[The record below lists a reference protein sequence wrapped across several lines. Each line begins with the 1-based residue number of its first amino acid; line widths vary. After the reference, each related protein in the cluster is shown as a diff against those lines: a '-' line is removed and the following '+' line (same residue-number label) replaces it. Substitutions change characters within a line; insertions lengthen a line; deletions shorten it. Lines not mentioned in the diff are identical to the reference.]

1 MVKES
6 GMMELA
12 RTNNCNELDSDY
24 IGETVVVA
32 GWVQRTRDHG
42 SLLFVDLRDRSG
54 IVQLVFSTKIAEEAF
69 KIAESLGQED
79 VIAVRGL
86 IRKRPAEN
94 VNADLPT
101 GEIEIMGEEIELLSA
116 SDTPPFLIE
125 DGVKAGEDL
134 RLEYRYLDLRR
145 PEMLETVKIKHQV
158 MQTTRKFL
166 SDNGYWEVE
175 TPILT
180 RSTPEGA
187 RDYLVPSRLHRGKF
201 YALPQSPQL
210 FKQILMASGVEKYF
224 QIARCFRDEDLR
236 ANRQPEFTQIDIEI
250 SFPNLVDFKAE
261 MEELIRQIFAINDI
275 VFPNKVPSL
284 SYQEAMDWY
293 GSDSPDT
300 RFGLK
305 IRDLSA
311 IFADSEFRV
320 FSSTIAEGGTVRALK
335 VKEGA
340 SFSRSQLDKLEE
352 KVKEYGA
359 KGLAWLAFTESEIKS
374 PIVKFLSEEE
384 IARLRQQLE
393 IEQGDLVLIVAS
405 DYKTAVTSLGQLR
418 LLLAEKLDLIP
429 ANQYNLLWIED
440 FPLFSYN
447 EEEARYEAEHHPFT
461 APLEEDIELLE
472 ENPDQV
478 RAAAYDL
485 VLNGEEIGG
494 GSLRINN
501 KELQSKVFSLLN
513 MSAEEAQEKFGF
525 LLQAFEYGTPP
536 HGGIAFGLD
545 RIIMI
550 LSGRNSIRDVIAFPK
565 TQRATSPMTKAPGK
579 VSRKQLEELNL
590 EISAEE

>member
-393 IEQGDLVLIVAS
+393 IEPGDLVLIVAS

>member
-1 MVKES
+1 
-6 GMMELA
+6 MELA